1 MAKVFITGVS
11 KGIGRSLAELFLSK
25 GYQVIGIGRSHTIS
39 HPSFSFIHCDL
50 SEEEKVQQLDFG
62 PLNEEIILINNAG
75 VIGTIKRLSD
85 QQSPDILNVLT
96 VNSVVPAILCSKIA
110 AAMPLNQKLTV
121 VNISSGAG
129 RRAISSWAAYCAS
142 KAALDMLSM
151 VFKQEEEEKGR
162 DIRVYS
168 IAPGVVDT
176 EMQGVIRSTKK
187 IDFSS
192 LDRFLELKEEGQLR
206 TPDEV
211 ANRLF
216 EMLFLGDTEVNE
228 VILSL

>member
-11 KGIGRSLAELFLSK
+11 KGIGKSLAELFLSK
-25 GYQVIGIGRSHTIS
+25 GYQVLGIGRSHTIN
-39 HPSFSFIHCDL
+39 HPAFSFIHCDL

-62 PLNEEIILINNAG
+62 TLDEEIILINNAG
-75 VIGTIKRLSD
+75 VIGAIKRLSD

-96 VNSVVPAILCSKIA
+96 VNSVVPTILSSKIA
-110 AAMPLNQKLTV
+110 ASMPLNQKLTV
-121 VNISSGAG
+121 INISSGAG
-129 RRAISSWAAYCAS
+129 RRPISSWAAYCAS
-142 KAALDMLSM
+142 KAALDMLSL

-162 DIRVYS
+162 EIRVFS

-176 EMQGVIRSTKK
+176 EMQSIIRSTKK
-187 IDFSS
+187 MDFSS
-192 LDRFLELKEEGQLR
+192 IDRFLELKEEGQLR

-211 ANRLF
+211 AYRLF
-216 EMLFLGDTEVNE
+216 EMLFSVDSEVNE